1 MAHLPDIL
9 ASTHDRLA
17 EAARCRL
24 LPKREDLARTG
35 AHRIH
40 RGVAPE
46 HAHLKDLGRAEYVP
60 VPDAEALDGFRTLAR
75 PEGIAPVLEAA
86 HAAAWL
92 LAFAGRRRGDDVI
105 VLSVSGR
112 GDKDVAH
119 VAALAGGRA

>member
-9 ASTHDRLA
+9 ASTDDRLA
-17 EAARCRL
+17 EAVPCRL
-24 LPKREDLARTG
+24 PLIREDLARTV
-35 AHRIH
+35 AHRISP
-40 RGVAPE
+40 GVAQE
-46 HAHLKDLGRAEYVP
+46 HAHLKDPGRAEYVAR
-60 VPDAEALDGFRTLAR
+60 PDAEALDGFRTLAR
-75 PEGIAPVLEAA
+75 PEGIVPALEAA

>member
-17 EAARCRL
+17 EAVRCRL
-24 LPKREDLARTG
+24 LLQREELARTG
-35 AHRIH
+35 AHRIDL
-40 RGVAPE
+40 GVAPE
-46 HAHLKDLGRAEYVP
+46 HAHLKDPGRAEYVV
-60 VPDAEALDGFRTLAR
+60 VPDAEALDGFRTPAR
-75 PEGIAPVLEAA
+75 PEGIVPALEAA

-92 LAFAGRRRGDDVI
+92 LAFAGRRRGGDVI

-112 GDKDVAH
+112 GDKDGAH